1 MFGPPKQNE
10 FESEAGP
17 AICQNIA
24 GALSI
29 NDVSVRARVLTF
41 KLCIQGT
48 WLIMADLSIPS
59 IALPLA
65 HFSLLELL

>member
-1 MFGPPKQNE
+1 MLGPPKQNE

-41 KLCIQGT
+41 NCVFKEHGLS
-48 WLIMADLSIPS
+48 WLTREYR
-59 IALPLA
+59 
-65 HFSLLELL
+65 LLLYH